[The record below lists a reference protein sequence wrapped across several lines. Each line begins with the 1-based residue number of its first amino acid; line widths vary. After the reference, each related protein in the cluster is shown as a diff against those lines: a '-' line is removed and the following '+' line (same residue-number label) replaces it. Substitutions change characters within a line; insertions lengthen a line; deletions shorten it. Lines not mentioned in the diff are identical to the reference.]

1 MLRLCWPTEDSDLVI
16 QLFEVKSRGV
26 LNNHTYY
33 SIRYGAISPDEL
45 LTLAAEKGY
54 NEIALTDINCTA
66 GIIEFFRI
74 AKKHGVRPVAG
85 IDFRNGTEQCYV
97 VLAKNNDGFA
107 EICEYLSVHLHTEKQ
122 FDLRA
127 PDFKNAIVIYPFRFF
142 IGPEPI
148 IHPDRLAE
156 HEFIGISSRDIA
168 MLRFSAVKNYSN
180 KLVACQPATFRNK
193 RDFNAHRLLRAIDN
207 NILLSKLPESE
218 QGNAGDT
225 LYNLED
231 FNKSFEDFPEAIIQ
245 ASEILKSCHVDF
257 GFRDGEHKN
266 LQHYSGNAEKDNE
279 LIQQLCEEGL
289 KYRYPDANDQV
300 INRLNKELKLI
311 KEKNFVSYFL
321 INWDII
327 NYARSKDYFYV
338 GRGSGANSIVAY
350 LLRITDVDPLEL
362 DLYFE
367 RFINL
372 FRQNPPDFDVD
383 FSWKDRDDMTRYIFS
398 RFRNVSLLG
407 AFNTFQYSAV
417 VRELGKV
424 FGLPKSEID
433 MLSDGKYRY
442 EELDSMHKLVLQY
455 GQYLK
460 DFPNYISIHAAG
472 ILITEKPVYYYGATF
487 LPPKG
492 YPTTQFDMH
501 QAEDIAINKLDIL
514 SQRGLGKIKD
524 TLSIIAYNQPEKSDI
539 DIHDIRRFK
548 NDANCNTLLR
558 EARALGCF
566 YVESPAMRV
575 LLTKL
580 QTHDYLGLVAASS
593 VIRPGVSSSGMMRE
607 FILRERI
614 PERRKDAPEPL
625 LKIMPETYGVMVYQE
640 DVIKVAHE
648 FAGLSLGEADVL
660 RRGMSGKFR
669 GREEFEK
676 AKMQFLKGGLE
687 NGHSPELV
695 KEVWR
700 QVESFA
706 GYAFAKGH
714 SASYAVESYQCLF
727 LKAYFPLEYMTATI
741 NNYGGFFRTEIYVH
755 EARMHGASIFGP
767 CVNTSLDQAVIHG
780 KDITLGLEMI
790 KDLEHNARFHILDAR
805 KTGVFTSLNDFLD
818 RVKISL
824 EQAVLLARAGALRFT
839 GLGKKELMWQLHFRL
854 SKTKTTHPENRLFEP
869 TRTDAKL
876 PQLEHHWLE
885 DVYDEL
891 ELFGF
896 PLCNPFDLLPLHD
909 DADSD
914 KVEVFADDFK
924 MFIGKTITTIGYK
937 VTLKPTGTSK
947 GESMFFGTF
956 LDRHGHFID
965 TVHFPPVAKKFPVSG
980 WGLFSITGRVMEEFG
995 AISIEVESITRLK
1008 LLSDPRL
1015 DDTPSHPSLMR
1026 KNVYNDKWLLRHGIG
1041 NEGSGGVQS

>member
-1 MLRLCWPTEDSDLVI
+1 MEPADL
-16 QLFEVKSRGV
+16 LS
-26 LNNHTYY
+26 Y
-33 SIRYGAISPDEL
+33 
-45 LTLAAEKGY
+45 AAEMGY
-54 NEIALTDINCTA
+54 AEIALTDINCTA

-74 AKKHGVRPVAG
+74 AKKYDLYPVAG
-85 IDFRNGTEQCYV
+85 IDFRNGIQQCYV
-97 VLAKNNDGFA
+97 ALAKNNDAFA
-107 EICEYLSVHLHTEKQ
+107 SLCEHLSAHLHDEKD
-122 FDLRA
+122 FEHKA
-127 PDFKNAIVIYPFRFF
+127 PSITDSIIIYPFRKFF
-142 IGPEPI
+142 GNQPELRPE
-148 IHPDRLAE
+148 DLADNE
-156 HEFIGISSRDIA
+156 YIGIAVRDISL
-168 MLRFSAVKNYSN
+168 LRFSPVKKFRH
-180 KLVACQPATFRNK
+180 KLVACQTATFRNK

-207 NILLSKLPESE
+207 NVLLSKLPESE
-218 QGNAGDT
+218 QGKPDDA
-225 LYNLED
+225 LVEMQA
-231 FNKSFEDFPEAIIQ
+231 FRACFEDFPEAIQ
-245 ASEILKSCHVDF
+245 LAQDLLKSCCVNF
-257 GFRDGEHKN
+257 GFAEGEHKN
-266 LQHYSGNAEKDNE
+266 LRYYSGSEEKDNE
-279 LIQQLCEEGL
+279 LIEQLCNEGL
-289 KYRYPDANDQV
+289 KYRYPDADEKV
-300 INRLNKELKLI
+300 ISRLRKELELI
-311 KEKNFVSYFL
+311 REKKFVSYFL

-327 NYARSKDYFYV
+327 NYARSKNYYYV
-338 GRGSGANSIVAY
+338 GRGSGANSMVAY

-372 FRQNPPDFDVD
+372 FRQNPPDFDID
-383 FSWKDRDDMTRYIFS
+383 FSWKDRDDITRYIFN

-424 FGLPKSEID
+424 FGLPKPEID
-433 MLSDGKYRY
+433 MLSDGKFRF

-501 QAEDIAINKLDIL
+501 QAEDIGINKLDIL

-524 TLSIIAYNQPEKSDI
+524 ALAIISYNQPEKSDI

-548 NDANCNTLLR
+548 NDPNCNELLR
-558 EARALGCF
+558 QAKALGCF
-566 YVESPAMRV
+566 YVESPAMRM

-593 VIRPGVSSSGMMRE
+593 VIRPGVSSSGMMRAY
-607 FILRERI
+607 ITRERI

-625 LKIMPETYGVMVYQE
+625 LKLMPETYGVMVYQE

-676 AKMQFLKGGLE
+676 ARMQFLRGGLE
-687 NGHSPELV
+687 RGHSPELV

-755 EARMHGASIFGP
+755 EARMHGAVIHAP
-767 CVNTSLDQAVIHG
+767 CVNTSTDQAIIRG
-780 KDITLGLEMI
+780 NEITLGLEMI
-790 KDLEHNARFHILDAR
+790 KELEHNTRLHILHAR
-805 KTGVFTSLNDFLD
+805 SHSVFSSLNDFLD
-818 RVKISL
+818 RVRISL
-824 EQAVLLARAGALRFT
+824 DQAVLLARSGALRFT

-854 SKTKTTHPENRLFEP
+854 GKTKSTHPENRLFEP

-885 DVYDEL
+885 DAYDEL
-891 ELFGF
+891 ELLGF
-896 PLCNPFDLLPLHD
+896 PLCNPFKLLAPDGSAGEEIFARSFHEHLG
-909 DADSD
+909 
-914 KVEVFADDFK
+914 EV
-924 MFIGKTITTIGYK
+924 ITTVGYK

-956 LDRHGHFID
+956 LDRNGDFID

-980 WGLFSITGRVMEEFG
+980 WGLFRITGRVMEEFG
-995 AISIEVESITRLK
+995 AITIEVETVTKLK
-1008 LLSDPRL
+1008 LQNDPRL
-1015 DDTPSHPSLMR
+1015 EDTPSHPALMR
-1026 KNVYNDKWLLRHGIG
+1026 KSASNDRWLSRHGIG
-1041 NEGSGGVQS
+1041 GEGQNGSQS